1 MPKIVEFRDNVRNK
15 LRDYIGPNGL
25 SVSNFAGKYV
35 KKYADMFGK
44 QEAPSVS
51 TARKLIEWKDTYN
64 YSENEM
70 RVLESL
76 TGIDF
81 YQMWLE
87 NEERILLQKKEE
99 YGRANGTP
107 QPSAPLDSEVTV
119 GHKLDKYSNSDRL
132 QCTDIKDVIQR
143 FTQVETKLPLI
154 VLCDTAGLAEYLIE
168 DSVETPV
175 SIPFDRLAQEG
186 LDIPNNIVYTSIRV
200 SPMSADAGSV
210 VNTAIRVIHDSAEL
224 GRTKHVIVVIE
235 TMDSDAVKLAA
246 KQWVGTALTLE
257 FHWSRMLMWGW
268 MNIEDAKYSLHPLFK
283 KFVEESFPDEIKKP
297 NIEAKYYSYR
307 PSFDELYVL
316 NRVMNNYRGEDT
328 GVLICSLIRD
338 NCYAYGIVEF
348 LIRQQN
354 PKAKDAEVK
363 AIQKAFEESIL
374 VEKPKLP
381 AKTVA
386 RLKKCLEKAALWEP
400 LFKEEIRCWMA
411 QGGSPAIPD
420 YGTSEKWMSFLE
432 DQHDRQRSILTDGNP
447 LHKALRY
454 LMNNGFPE
462 LWFSDEC
469 DQTSLL
475 TAINAFDEWK
485 ARMGKIVAQN
495 KEHEEENLKH
505 MHEVETLQFAN
516 ILLNG
521 KVPSLDY
528 DGWMKM
534 FDRWFHHNMVGFNFD
549 LAIENHDLRRR
560 LVRKKK

>member
-1 MPKIVEFRDNVRNK
+1 MPKKVEFRDNVRNI
-15 LRDYIGPNGL
+15 LSDYIGTNGL
-25 SVSNFAGKYV
+25 SVSNFANKYI
-35 KKYADMFGK
+35 KRYAEMFGK

-64 YSENEM
+64 YGEKEM
-70 RVLESL
+70 RVLENL

-81 YQMWLE
+81 YQLWLE

-99 YGRANGTP
+99 YDRANGTP

-235 TMDSDAVKLAA
+235 TMDSDAIKLAA

-257 FHWSRMLMWGW
+257 FHWSRMLMRGW
-268 MNIEDAKYSLHPLFK
+268 MNIEKRKDSLHPLFE
-283 KFVEESFPDEIKKP
+283 KFVEKSFNNEVKLITSDMGV
-297 NIEAKYYSYR
+297 KYYSYS
-307 PSFDELYVL
+307 PSFDKLFGL
-316 NRVMNNYRGEDT
+316 NHVMTSHRHEDT
-328 GVLICSLIRD
+328 DILFYYLLRK
-338 NCYAYGIVEF
+338 NCYTYDGIVEF

-354 PKAKDAEVK
+354 PNAPDGDVK
-363 AIQKAFEESIL
+363 AIQKSIL
-374 VEKPKLP
+374 EAYKKKVNGMKLLS
-381 AKTVA
+381 AKTIDS
-386 RLKKCLEKAALWEP
+386 LDDCLDKAVLWNP
-400 LFKEEIRCWMA
+400 LFKEEIRCWMW
-411 QGGSPAIPD
+411 QGGSSVVPN
-420 YGTSEKWMSFLE
+420 YSSSSEWMSFLE
-432 DQHDRQRSILTDGNP
+432 RQYERQRSFLTDGNP
-447 LHKALRY
+447 LQKALRY
-454 LMNNGFPE
+454 LLCNGLPE
-462 LWFSDEC
+462 LWFSEKC

-485 ARMGKIVAQN
+485 EKNDDVMFIILDWD
-495 KEHEEENLKH
+495 EEEIRKRKNSYKPMLDK
-505 MHEVETLQFAN
+505 MLC
-516 ILLNG
+516 G
-521 KVPSLDY
+521 GSVPSLDHA
-528 DGWMKM
+528 GWMRWFDDWL
-534 FDRWFHHNMVGFNFD
+534 FDR
-549 LAIENHDLRRR
+549 RS
-560 LVRKKK
+560 VRKKK